1 MCVRWTKVLIFSQC
15 HVNMNFHRMSSIGP
29 LRKTSFLC
37 HLSSFLC
44 HYLLALSFLKEIVFN
59 PEACLDSEQYSLF
72 CCHSWQAMDFF
83 SWSVYPWLQQ
93 LRFFHLCCLGS
104 GLTIHSIDRIAD
116 AIDEIGVSMFVTTA
130 TSTLAFGLGCLS
142 SIPVVR
148 GLHFA
153 IPFQS
158 SATRQ
163 GIQ

>member
-1 MCVRWTKVLIFSQC
+1 MTGYGLLFLIGVPLTSATQVLPF
-15 HVNMNFHRMSSIGP
+15 VLFGVG
-29 LRKTSFLC
+29 LDDSFL
-37 HLSSFLC
+37 LFNAYERTDSK
-44 HYLLALSFLKEIVFN
+44 KE
-59 PEACLDSEQYSLF
+59 A
-72 CCHSWQAMDFF
+72 
-83 SWSVYPWLQQ
+83 
-93 LRFFHLCCLGS
+93 
-104 GLTIHSIDRIAD
+104 IDRIAD